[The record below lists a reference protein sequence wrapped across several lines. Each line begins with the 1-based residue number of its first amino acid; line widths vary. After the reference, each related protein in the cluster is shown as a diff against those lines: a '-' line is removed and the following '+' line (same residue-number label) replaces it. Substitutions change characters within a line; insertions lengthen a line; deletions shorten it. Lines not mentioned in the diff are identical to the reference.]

1 MSLKHTDLSNRKLF
15 WKYIVPF
22 FSKTYVLSVGF
33 KMKPLKK
40 AFSSVNTKASPNFA
54 VKSAERSN
62 YSLLLSIWWIK
73 FFISLYVLNKTQF
86 FPVFPYFSMF
96 LRGSYLQKTEDI
108 FLTPEENLHKS
119 CIFETNRKLSAYAKP
134 KRILLNQN
142 KPDWQENIPK
152 KDHLRLLKQYRT
164 GIPFRNIKNISGK
177 QYVKIL

>member
-86 FPVFPYFSMF
+86 FPVFPYFFMF

-152 KDHLRLLKQYRT
+152 KRSLK
-164 GIPFRNIKNISGK
+164 IA
-177 QYVKIL
+177 